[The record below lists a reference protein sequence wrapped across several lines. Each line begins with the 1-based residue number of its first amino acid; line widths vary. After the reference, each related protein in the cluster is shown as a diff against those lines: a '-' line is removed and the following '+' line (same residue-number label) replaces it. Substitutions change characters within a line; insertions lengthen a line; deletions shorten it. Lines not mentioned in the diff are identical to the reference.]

1 MAGKGNETIFEVRP
15 IGIIRSEL
23 SNLEAAPKQGNE
35 GAPDAWVE
43 VNAAVAEGLEGI
55 AVGSEIILVTWFHKA
70 CRSTLKVHPRGDRS
84 KPITGVFSTRSGD
97 RPNPIAL
104 HRVTVL
110 EITGH
115 KIKVGPLEAI
125 DGTPV
130 IDIKPVLPRASN
142 QLRN

>member
-1 MAGKGNETIFEVRP
+1 MVTNEDKNIFEVTP
-15 IGIIRSEL
+15 IGVIHSEL
-23 SNLEAAPKQGNE
+23 SNRDEAPKQGYE

-43 VNAAVAEGLEGI
+43 VYAEFAEGLEGI
-55 AVGSEIILVTWFHKA
+55 VVGNDIILVTWFHKA
-70 CRSTLKVHPRGDRS
+70 CRGLLKVHPRGDRS

-110 EITGH
+110 EIDGH

-125 DGTPV
+125 NDTPV
-130 IDIKPVLPRASN
+130 IDIKSVLPQTVDS
-142 QLRN
+142 